1 MNSVLD
7 DALERLHHTGPE
19 LHSGAPNHAPMVVE
33 TLTHLDEPDLVQS
46 WLDKYSREIEPAPDS
61 RSPVKP
67 DEWDQALGARERY
80 ADWEVFFTTALDE
93 SPWRALLRDWISRL
107 MPGMMAY
114 GTHGLIRTAHAVR
127 GLESA
132 ETPPRLAELSA
143 GLSIWAAYFQRLP
156 GTPRLLGEQNIRH
169 SLNTLPRLPAGAER
183 HGPPPKIVRAVDGLP
198 SFPAGVDA
206 LAAPTDVSVSLSELS
221 EAGARLYLANATLH
235 PLVFVHAVTGPASL
249 RTLLPY
255 IRDDD
260 QPSAFAYMWQA
271 VAASTAAFGCA
282 SVDAEPFSE
291 DLEFGPADIA
301 NVRARSIDTRDEHA
315 IKFFDACLRETVLNP
330 EPVYLRA
337 AHDWTSRLLEAR
349 TWSHEQRIAAGLAT
363 V

>member
-1 MNSVLD
+1 
-7 DALERLHHTGPE
+7 
-19 LHSGAPNHAPMVVE
+19 MVVE
-33 TLTHLDEPDLVQS
+33 TLTHLDEPDLVHS
-46 WLDKYSREIEPAPDS
+46 WLDEYSHDLEPAPDS

-80 ADWEVFFTTALDE
+80 ADWEVFFTTALGE

-107 MPGMMAY
+107 VPGMMAY

-156 GTPRLLGEQNIRH
+156 GTPRLMGGQNIRH
-169 SLNTLPRLPAGAER
+169 SLDTLPRLPTSADVDLSAAE
-183 HGPPPKIVRAVDGLP
+183 IDDVRL
-198 SFPAGVDA
+198 
-206 LAAPTDVSVSLSELS
+206 
-221 EAGARLYLANATLH
+221 
-235 PLVFVHAVTGPASL
+235 
-249 RTLLPY
+249 
-255 IRDDD
+255 
-260 QPSAFAYMWQA
+260 
-271 VAASTAAFGCA
+271 
-282 SVDAEPFSE
+282 
-291 DLEFGPADIA
+291 
-301 NVRARSIDTRDEHA
+301 RSIDTRDEHA
-315 IKFFDACLRETVLNP
+315 IKFFDACLRETGLNP

-337 AHDWTSRLLEAR
+337 AHDWTRRLLEAR